1 MYGFRKSLPPL
12 DTLVFFEAA
21 MRHRSFTEAADELYV
36 TQAAVSK
43 RIRQLEDWLG
53 LALFERAGRRL
64 VPTEA
69 GLYLADKAGM
79 TLDYLD
85 QALRAIRVPGQPV
98 VRIAS
103 VTALAAFWLQ
113 PRLKDFA
120 LSDAACLFNLST
132 VDDLGDLLR
141 PEHDLVVLHGDG
153 RFAGWQSDLLFQE
166 IVVPVGAP
174 DVIAAVSAEDGDGRP
189 PLLHY
194 PRVAPNWIDWS
205 GWIQRSGC
213 TEFADWPGLACASYN
228 QSIGRALK
236 GQGLALGAL
245 PLLRAE
251 MAAGDLVPLNRGELA
266 TGKGYYLAWPDTRP
280 LSREAGRL
288 KSALL
293 GSG

>member
-1 MYGFRKSLPPL
+1 MFGFRKSLPPL

-21 MRHRSFTEAADELYV
+21 MRHQNFTEAAEELYV

-43 RIRQLEDWLG
+43 RIRQLEEWLG
-53 LALFERAGRRL
+53 VDLFERTGRRL

-69 GLYLADKAGM
+69 GTYLADKAGM

-85 QALRAIRVPGQPV
+85 QALRAIKVPGQPV

-113 PRLKDFA
+113 PKLKEFA
-120 LSDAACLFNLST
+120 LSDEACLFNLST

-141 PEHDLVVLHGDG
+141 VDHDLVVLHGDG
-153 RFAGWQSDLLFQE
+153 RFPGWVSQLLFQE

-174 DVIAAVSAEDGDGRP
+174 AVIAAVQSETGADRP

-194 PRVAPNWIDWS
+194 PRVAPNWIDWP
-205 GWIQRSGC
+205 GWIQRSGRS
-213 TEFADWPGLACASYN
+213 EFLTWPGQSCASYN

-245 PLLRAE
+245 PLLRE
-251 MAAGDLVPLNRGELA
+251 EIAAGDLVPLNRGELA
-266 TGKGYYLAWPDTRP
+266 TGKGYYIAWPESRP
-280 LSREAGRL
+280 LSGEAERL